1 MNKELLKM
9 PSKITK
15 DTYFK
20 RDTYEVVNKSD
31 IDETVSKEVSRYF
44 ELEETTYRNDVID
57 KMTKNLKSEFIQ
69 DSLRKFVDN
78 SYLIKIKQGG
88 VPKEDAE
95 DYTALNKIIRKITK
109 DRPNDFT
116 DVLSKIVDI
125 IKEKDLTK
133 YNSEDVEEVE
143 TEVEDDLVEAI
154 ENEEKKLDKLTK
166 YINETVKALYNTC
179 SIELKKEYEEHYNKF
194 LKDNKKTIDTK
205 VNNYMAK
212 FKDEEEIR
220 YTKDRRNNIVNLFN
234 YIIDYYIDRITWLD
248 DGKYVTMV
256 TDIKQGTKEYIVT
269 SGTICPDT
277 FKVDI
282 SRFKELHRYD
292 TSFTLI
298 IKGE

>member
-20 RDTYEVVNKSD
+20 RDTYEVVNESD
-31 IDETVSKEVSRYF
+31 IDETISKEVSRYF
-44 ELEETTYRNDVID
+44 ELEEDAYRNDVID

-69 DSLRKFVDN
+69 DNLRQFVNN

-109 DRPNDFT
+109 DRPNDFV

-125 IKEKDLTK
+125 IKEKDLAK
-133 YNSEDVEEVE
+133 YDGENIEEVE

-154 ENEEKKLDKLTK
+154 EEEEKKPDKLTK
-166 YINETVKALYNTC
+166 YINETVKTLYNTC
-179 SIELKKEYEEHYNKF
+179 SIELKKEYEEYYNKF
-194 LKDNKKTIDTK
+194 LEDNKDTIDTK
-205 VNNYMAK
+205 VSSYMTK
-212 FKDEEEIR
+212 FKNEEESR

-234 YIIDYYIDRITWLD
+234 YIIDYYRDRITWLD
-248 DGKYVTMV
+248 DGKYVIMV
-256 TDIKQGTKEYIVT
+256 TDMKPGTKEYIVT

-282 SRFKELHRYD
+282 SRFKELHRHD

>member
-1 MNKELLKM
+1 MNKEVLRM

-15 DTYFK
+15 DMYFK
-20 RDTYEVVNKSD
+20 RDTYEIVNKSD

-44 ELEETTYRNDVID
+44 ELEEDAYRNDVID

-69 DSLRKFVDN
+69 DNLRQFVNN

-109 DRPNDFT
+109 DRPNDFV

-133 YNSEDVEEVE
+133 YDGENIEEVE

-154 ENEEKKLDKLTK
+154 EEEEKKPDKLTK
-166 YINETVKALYNTC
+166 YINETVKTLYNTC

-212 FKDEEEIR
+212 FKDEEETR

-234 YIIDYYIDRITWLD
+234 YIIDYYRDRITWLD
-248 DGKYVTMV
+248 DGKYVIMV
-256 TDIKQGTKEYIVT
+256 TDIKPGTKEYIVT
-269 SGTICPDT
+269 SGTICPDI
-277 FKVDI
+277 FKIDV
-282 SRFKELHRYD
+282 SRFKELHRHD

>member
-20 RDTYEVVNKSD
+20 RDTYEVVNESD
-31 IDETVSKEVSRYF
+31 IDETISKEVSRYF
-44 ELEETTYRNDVID
+44 ELEEDAYRNDVID

-69 DSLRKFVDN
+69 DNLRQFVNN

-109 DRPNDFT
+109 DRPNDFV

-133 YNSEDVEEVE
+133 YDGENIEEVE

-154 ENEEKKLDKLTK
+154 EEEEKKPDKLTK
-166 YINETVKALYNTC
+166 YINETVKTLYNTC
-179 SIELKKEYEEHYNKF
+179 SIELKKEYEEYYNKF
-194 LKDNKKTIDTK
+194 LEDNKDTIDTK
-205 VNNYMAK
+205 VSNYMTK
-212 FKDEEEIR
+212 FKNEEESR

-234 YIIDYYIDRITWLD
+234 YIIDYYRDRITWLD
-248 DGKYVTMV
+248 DGKYVIMV
-256 TDIKQGTKEYIVT
+256 TDIKPGTKEYFVT
-269 SGTICPDT
+269 SGTICPDI
-277 FKVDI
+277 FKIDV
-282 SRFKELHRYD
+282 SRFKELHRHD

>member
-1 MNKELLKM
+1 MNKEVLRM

-15 DTYFK
+15 DMYFK
-20 RDTYEVVNKSD
+20 RDTYEIVNKSD

-154 ENEEKKLDKLTK
+154 ENEEKKPDKLTK
-166 YINETVKALYNTC
+166 YINETVKTLYNTC

-205 VNNYMAK
+205 VNNYMTK
-212 FKDEEEIR
+212 FKNEEESR

-282 SRFKELHRYD
+282 SRFKELHRHD

>member
-1 MNKELLKM
+1 MNKEVLRM

-15 DTYFK
+15 DMYFK
-20 RDTYEVVNKSD
+20 RDTYEIVNESD
-31 IDETVSKEVSRYF
+31 IDETISKEVSRYF
-44 ELEETTYRNDVID
+44 ELEEDAYRNDVID

-69 DSLRKFVDN
+69 DNLRQFVNN

-109 DRPNDFT
+109 DRPNDFV

-133 YNSEDVEEVE
+133 YDGENIEEVE

-154 ENEEKKLDKLTK
+154 EEEEKKPDKLTK
-166 YINETVKALYNTC
+166 YINETVKTLYNTC
-179 SIELKKEYEEHYNKF
+179 SIELKKEYEEYYNKF

-212 FKDEEEIR
+212 FKDEEETR

-248 DGKYVTMV
+248 DGKYVIMV
-256 TDIKQGTKEYIVT
+256 TDIKPGTKEYTVT

-277 FKVDI
+277 FKIDV
-282 SRFKELHRYD
+282 SRFKELHRHD

>member
-20 RDTYEVVNKSD
+20 RDTYEVVNESD
-31 IDETVSKEVSRYF
+31 IDENISKEVSRYF
-44 ELEETTYRNDVID
+44 ELEEDAYRNDVID

-69 DSLRKFVDN
+69 DNLRQFVNN

-109 DRPNDFT
+109 DRPNDFV

-133 YNSEDVEEVE
+133 YDGENIEEVE

-154 ENEEKKLDKLTK
+154 EEEEKKPDKLTK
-166 YINETVKALYNTC
+166 YINETVKTLYNTC
-179 SIELKKEYEEHYNKF
+179 SIELKKEYEEYYNKF

-212 FKDEEEIR
+212 FKNEEESR

-234 YIIDYYIDRITWLD
+234 YIIDYYRDRITWLD
-248 DGKYVTMV
+248 DGKYVIMV
-256 TDIKQGTKEYIVT
+256 TDIKPGTKEYIVT
-269 SGTICPDT
+269 SGTICHDT
-277 FKVDI
+277 FKIDV
-282 SRFKELHRYD
+282 SRFKELHRHD

>member
-1 MNKELLKM
+1 MNKEVLRM

-15 DTYFK
+15 DMYFK
-20 RDTYEVVNKSD
+20 RDTYEIVNKSD

-143 TEVEDDLVEAI
+143 TKVEDDLVEAI

-205 VNNYMAK
+205 VNNYMTK
-212 FKDEEEIR
+212 FKNEEESR

-248 DGKYVTMV
+248 DGKYVIMV
-256 TDIKQGTKEYIVT
+256 TSIKPGIKQYIVT
-269 SGTICPDT
+269 SGTICTDT
-277 FKVDI
+277 YKVDI
-282 SRFKELHRYD
+282 NRFKELHIHD

>member
-20 RDTYEVVNKSD
+20 RDTYEVVNESD
-31 IDETVSKEVSRYF
+31 IDETISKEVSRYF
-44 ELEETTYRNDVID
+44 ELEEDAYRNDVID

-69 DSLRKFVDN
+69 DNLRQFVNN

-109 DRPNDFT
+109 DRPNDFV

-125 IKEKDLTK
+125 IKEKDLAK
-133 YNSEDVEEVE
+133 YDGENIEEVE

-154 ENEEKKLDKLTK
+154 EEEEKKPDKLTK
-166 YINETVKALYNTC
+166 YINETVKTLYNTC
-179 SIELKKEYEEHYNKF
+179 SIELKKEYEEYYNKF
-194 LKDNKKTIDTK
+194 LEDNKDTIDTK
-205 VNNYMAK
+205 VSNYMTK
-212 FKDEEEIR
+212 FKNEEESR

-234 YIIDYYIDRITWLD
+234 YIIDYYRDRITWLD
-248 DGKYVTMV
+248 DGKYVIMV
-256 TDIKQGTKEYIVT
+256 TDMKPGTKEYIVT

-282 SRFKELHRYD
+282 SRFKELHRHD

>member
-20 RDTYEVVNKSD
+20 RDTYEVVNESD
-31 IDETVSKEVSRYF
+31 IDETISKEVSRYF
-44 ELEETTYRNDVID
+44 ELEEDAYRNDVID

-69 DSLRKFVDN
+69 DNLRQFVNN

-109 DRPNDFT
+109 DRPNDFV

-133 YNSEDVEEVE
+133 YDGENIEEVE

-154 ENEEKKLDKLTK
+154 EEEEKKPDKLTK
-166 YINETVKALYNTC
+166 YINETIKTLYNTC
-179 SIELKKEYEEHYNKF
+179 SIELKKEYEEYYNKF
-194 LKDNKKTIDTK
+194 LEDNKDNIDTK
-205 VNNYMAK
+205 VSNYMTK
-212 FKDEEEIR
+212 FKNEEESR

-234 YIIDYYIDRITWLD
+234 YIIDYYRDRITWLD
-248 DGKYVTMV
+248 DGKYVIMV
-256 TDIKQGTKEYIVT
+256 TDIKPGAKEYIVT

-277 FKVDI
+277 FKIDV
-282 SRFKELHRYD
+282 SRFKELHRHD

>member
-20 RDTYEVVNKSD
+20 RDTYEVVNESD
-31 IDETVSKEVSRYF
+31 IDETISKEVSRYF
-44 ELEETTYRNDVID
+44 ELEEDAYRNDVID

-69 DSLRKFVDN
+69 DNLRQFVNN

-109 DRPNDFT
+109 DRPNDFV

-133 YNSEDVEEVE
+133 YDGENIEEVE

-154 ENEEKKLDKLTK
+154 EEEEKKPDKLTK
-166 YINETVKALYNTC
+166 YINETVKTLYNTC
-179 SIELKKEYEEHYNKF
+179 SIELKKEYEEYYNKF
-194 LKDNKKTIDTK
+194 LEDNKDTIDTK
-205 VNNYMAK
+205 VSNYMTK
-212 FKDEEEIR
+212 FKNEEESR

-234 YIIDYYIDRITWLD
+234 YIIDYYRDRITWLD
-248 DGKYVTMV
+248 DGKYVIMV
-256 TDIKQGTKEYIVT
+256 TDIKPGTKEYIVT

-277 FKVDI
+277 FKIDV
-282 SRFKELHRYD
+282 SRFKELHRHD

>member
-1 MNKELLKM
+1 MNKEVLRM

-15 DTYFK
+15 DMYFK
-20 RDTYEVVNKSD
+20 RDTYEIVNKSD

-154 ENEEKKLDKLTK
+154 ENEEKKPDKLTK
-166 YINETVKALYNTC
+166 YINETVKTLYNTC
-179 SIELKKEYEEHYNKF
+179 SIELKKEYEEYYNKF
-194 LKDNKKTIDTK
+194 LEDNKDTIDTK
-205 VNNYMAK
+205 VSNYMTK
-212 FKDEEEIR
+212 FKNEEESR

-234 YIIDYYIDRITWLD
+234 YIIDYYRDRITWLD
-248 DGKYVTMV
+248 DGKYVIMV
-256 TDIKQGTKEYIVT
+256 TDMKPGTKEYIVT

-282 SRFKELHRYD
+282 NRFKELHRHD

>member
-15 DTYFK
+15 NMYFK
-20 RDTYEVVNKSD
+20 RDTYEIVNKSD

-57 KMTKNLKSEFIQ
+57 KMTKNLKSKFIQ
-69 DSLRKFVDN
+69 DNLRQFVNN

-154 ENEEKKLDKLTK
+154 EEEEKKPDKLTK
-166 YINETVKALYNTC
+166 YINETVKTLYNTC
-179 SIELKKEYEEHYNKF
+179 SIELKKEYEEYYNKF
-194 LKDNKKTIDTK
+194 LEDNKDTIDTQ
-205 VNNYMAK
+205 VSNYMTK
-212 FKDEEEIR
+212 FKNEEESR

-234 YIIDYYIDRITWLD
+234 YIIDYYRDRITWLD
-248 DGKYVTMV
+248 DSKYVIMV
-256 TDIKQGTKEYIVT
+256 TDIKPGTKEYIVT

-277 FKVDI
+277 FKIDV
-282 SRFKELHRYD
+282 SRFKELHRHD

>member
-1 MNKELLKM
+1 MNKEVLRM

-15 DTYFK
+15 DMYFK
-20 RDTYEVVNKSD
+20 RDTYEIVNKSD

-143 TEVEDDLVEAI
+143 TKVEDDLVEAI

-179 SIELKKEYEEHYNKF
+179 SIELKKEYEEYYNKF
-194 LKDNKKTIDTK
+194 LEDNKNNIDTK
-205 VNNYMAK
+205 VSNYMTK
-212 FKDEEEIR
+212 FKNEEESR

-256 TDIKQGTKEYIVT
+256 TSIKPGTKEYIVT

>member
-20 RDTYEVVNKSD
+20 RDTYEVVNESD
-31 IDETVSKEVSRYF
+31 IDETISKEVSRYF
-44 ELEETTYRNDVID
+44 ELEEDAYRNDVID

-69 DSLRKFVDN
+69 DNLRQFENN

-109 DRPNDFT
+109 DRPNDFV

-125 IKEKDLTK
+125 IKEKDLAK
-133 YNSEDVEEVE
+133 YDGENIEEVE

-154 ENEEKKLDKLTK
+154 EEEEKKPDKLTK
-166 YINETVKALYNTC
+166 YINETVKTLYNTC
-179 SIELKKEYEEHYNKF
+179 SIELKKEYEEYYNKF
-194 LKDNKKTIDTK
+194 LEDNKDTIDTK
-205 VNNYMAK
+205 VSNYMTK
-212 FKDEEEIR
+212 FKNEEESR

-234 YIIDYYIDRITWLD
+234 YIIDYYRDRITWLD
-248 DGKYVTMV
+248 DGRYVIMV
-256 TDIKQGTKEYIVT
+256 TDIKPGTKEYIVT

-277 FKVDI
+277 FKIDV
-282 SRFKELHRYD
+282 SRFKELHRHD

>member
-20 RDTYEVVNKSD
+20 RDTYEVVNDSD
-31 IDETVSKEVSRYF
+31 IDETISKEVSRYF
-44 ELEETTYRNDVID
+44 ELEEDAYRNDVID

-69 DSLRKFVDN
+69 DNLRQFVNN

-109 DRPNDFT
+109 DRPNDFV

-125 IKEKDLTK
+125 IKEKDLAK
-133 YNSEDVEEVE
+133 YDGENIEEVE

-154 ENEEKKLDKLTK
+154 EEEEKKPDKLTK
-166 YINETVKALYNTC
+166 YINETVKTLYNTC
-179 SIELKKEYEEHYNKF
+179 SIELKKEYEEYYNKF
-194 LKDNKKTIDTK
+194 LEDNKDTIDTK
-205 VNNYMAK
+205 VSNYMTK
-212 FKDEEEIR
+212 FKNEEESR

-234 YIIDYYIDRITWLD
+234 YIIDYYRDRITWLD
-248 DGKYVTMV
+248 DGRYVIMV
-256 TDIKQGTKEYIVT
+256 TDIKPGTKEYIVT

-277 FKVDI
+277 FKIDV
-282 SRFKELHRYD
+282 SRFKELHRHD

>member
-1 MNKELLKM
+1 MNKEVLRM

-15 DTYFK
+15 DMYFK
-20 RDTYEVVNKSD
+20 RDTYEIVNKSD

-133 YNSEDVEEVE
+133 YDGENIEEVE

-154 ENEEKKLDKLTK
+154 EEEEKKPDKLTK
-166 YINETVKALYNTC
+166 YINETVKTLYNTC
-179 SIELKKEYEEHYNKF
+179 SIELKKEYEEYYNKF
-194 LKDNKKTIDTK
+194 LEDNKDTIDTK
-205 VNNYMAK
+205 VSSYMTK
-212 FKDEEEIR
+212 FKNEEEIR

-234 YIIDYYIDRITWLD
+234 YIIDYYRDRITWLD
-248 DGKYVTMV
+248 DGKYVIMV
-256 TDIKQGTKEYIVT
+256 TDIKPGTKEYIVT
-269 SGTICPDT
+269 SDTICPDI
-277 FKVDI
+277 FKIDV
-282 SRFKELHRYD
+282 SRFKELNRHD
-292 TSFTLI
+292 M
-298 IKGE
+298 

>member
-31 IDETVSKEVSRYF
+31 IDETISKEVSKYF
-44 ELEETTYRNDVID
+44 ELEETAYRNDVID

-69 DSLRKFVDN
+69 DNLRQFVDN

-88 VPKEDAE
+88 VHKEDAE

-133 YNSEDVEEVE
+133 YDGEDIEEVE

-154 ENEEKKLDKLTK
+154 ENEEKKPDKLTK
-166 YINETVKALYNTC
+166 YINETVKTLYNTC
-179 SIELKKEYEEHYNKF
+179 SIELKKEYEEYYNKF
-194 LKDNKKTIDTK
+194 LEDNKDNIDTK
-205 VNNYMAK
+205 VSNYMTK
-212 FKDEEEIR
+212 FKNEEESR

-234 YIIDYYIDRITWLD
+234 YIIDYYRDRITWLD
-248 DGKYVTMV
+248 DGKYVIMV
-256 TDIKQGTKEYIVT
+256 TDMKPGTKEYMVT
-269 SGTICPDT
+269 SGTICPDI
-277 FKVDI
+277 FKIDV
-282 SRFKELHRYD
+282 SRFKELHRHD

>member
-31 IDETVSKEVSRYF
+31 IDETISKEVSRYF
-44 ELEETTYRNDVID
+44 ELEEDAYRNDVID

-69 DSLRKFVDN
+69 DNLRQFVNN

-109 DRPNDFT
+109 DRPNDFV

-133 YNSEDVEEVE
+133 YDCENIEEVE

-154 ENEEKKLDKLTK
+154 EEEEKKPDKLTK
-166 YINETVKALYNTC
+166 YINETVKTLYNTC
-179 SIELKKEYEEHYNKF
+179 SIELKKEYEEYYNKF
-194 LKDNKKTIDTK
+194 LEDNKDNIDTK
-205 VNNYMAK
+205 VSNYMTK
-212 FKDEEEIR
+212 FKNEEESR
-220 YTKDRRNNIVNLFN
+220 YTKDRRDNIVNLFN
-234 YIIDYYIDRITWLD
+234 YIIDYYRDRITWLD
-248 DGKYVTMV
+248 DGKYVIMV
-256 TDIKQGTKEYIVT
+256 TDIKPGAKEYIVT
-269 SGTICPDT
+269 SGTICPDI
-277 FKVDI
+277 FKIDV
-282 SRFKELHRYD
+282 SRFKELHRHD

>member
-95 DYTALNKIIRKITK
+95 DYTALNKIIRK
-109 DRPNDFT
+109 
-116 DVLSKIVDI
+116 KIL
-125 IKEKDLTK
+125 KER
-133 YNSEDVEEVE
+133 
-143 TEVEDDLVEAI
+143 I
-154 ENEEKKLDKLTK
+154 MMIHPRKKNK
-166 YINETVKALYNTC
+166 INQNFIHILQ
-179 SIELKKEYEEHYNKF
+179 L
-194 LKDNKKTIDTK
+194 
-205 VNNYMAK
+205 M
-212 FKDEEEIR
+212 
-220 YTKDRRNNIVNLFN
+220 
-234 YIIDYYIDRITWLD
+234 
-248 DGKYVTMV
+248 
-256 TDIKQGTKEYIVT
+256 
-269 SGTICPDT
+269 
-277 FKVDI
+277 
-282 SRFKELHRYD
+282 
-292 TSFTLI
+292 LI
-298 IKGE
+298 

>member
-1 MNKELLKM
+1 MNKEVLRM

-15 DTYFK
+15 DMYFK
-20 RDTYEVVNKSD
+20 RDTYEIVNKSD

-143 TEVEDDLVEAI
+143 TKVEDDLVEAI

-166 YINETVKALYNTC
+166 YINETVKALYNAC
-179 SIELKKEYEEHYNKF
+179 SIELKKEYEEHYYKF

-212 FKDEEEIR
+212 FKDEEETR

-256 TDIKQGTKEYIVT
+256 TSIKPGTKEYIVT

>member
-15 DTYFK
+15 DMYFK

-44 ELEETTYRNDVID
+44 ELEENAYRNDIID
-57 KMTKNLKSEFIQ
+57 KMTQNLKSEFIQ
-69 DSLRKFVDN
+69 DNLRQFVDN

-133 YNSEDVEEVE
+133 YDGEDIEEVE

-154 ENEEKKLDKLTK
+154 EKEEKKPDKLTK
-166 YINETVKALYNTC
+166 YINETVKTLYNTC
-179 SIELKKEYEEHYNKF
+179 SIELKKEYDEYYNKF
-194 LKDNKKTIDTK
+194 LEDNKKTIDTK
-205 VNNYMAK
+205 VSTYMAK
-212 FKDEEEIR
+212 FKSEEENR

-234 YIIDYYIDRITWLD
+234 YIIDYYRDRITWLD
-248 DGKYVTMV
+248 DGKYVIMV
-256 TDIKQGTKEYIVT
+256 TDMKPGTKEYIVT

-277 FKVDI
+277 FKIDV
-282 SRFKELHRYD
+282 SRFKELHRHD

>member
-31 IDETVSKEVSRYF
+31 IDETISKEVSRYF
-44 ELEETTYRNDVID
+44 ELEEDAYRNDVID

-69 DSLRKFVDN
+69 DNLRQFVNN

-109 DRPNDFT
+109 DRPNDFV

-125 IKEKDLTK
+125 IKEKDLAK
-133 YNSEDVEEVE
+133 YDGENIEEVE

-154 ENEEKKLDKLTK
+154 EEEEKKPDKLTK
-166 YINETVKALYNTC
+166 YINETVKTLYNTC
-179 SIELKKEYEEHYNKF
+179 SIELKKEYEEYYNKF
-194 LKDNKKTIDTK
+194 LEDNKDTIDTK
-205 VNNYMAK
+205 VSNYMTK
-212 FKDEEEIR
+212 FKNEEESR

-234 YIIDYYIDRITWLD
+234 YIIDYYRDRITWLD
-248 DGKYVTMV
+248 DGKYVIMV
-256 TDIKQGTKEYIVT
+256 TDIKPGAKEYIVT

-277 FKVDI
+277 FKIDV
-282 SRFKELHRYD
+282 SRFKELHRHD